1 MDAPSRETLST
12 INDDGSRA
20 FVHPHDVKGPY
31 NFLRR
36 SLFAVLIAVYVALPW
51 IPVNGQPAV
60 FLDVANRRFHLFGQ
74 TFVSQDFWLVF
85 FLISGLAFS
94 LFYVTALFGRI
105 WCGYACPQTV
115 FLEGLFRRVE
125 RWIDGPGPARERL
138 AATPLTPG
146 KSARRLAKHLIYLLL
161 ALGIAH
167 VFMSYFVS
175 LPGLYRMMTAS
186 PLTNWSV
193 FLWVF
198 VTAGILYF
206 NFAWFREQLCI
217 VICPYGR
224 LQSALIDDD
233 SIVVGY
239 DENRGEPRG
248 RATDPQT
255 GDCVDCFRC
264 VNVCPT
270 RIDIRQGLQ
279 MECIGCTA
287 CIDACD
293 DVMKKLGRPR
303 GLIRY
308 DSLNGLAGKT
318 TRLLRPRT
326 VLYTFLMLL
335 GAAVFTYSVAQVG
348 SFTGSALRMT
358 GAPYYQQDGNIR
370 NHFQVRVI
378 NKTAEP
384 ASFSITVT
392 GNPEALVVQT
402 PESPLRLEPR
412 EERVTPVFLH
422 LSNSEYRGSF
432 PVEIRIEKES
442 GSETVTKAVTFLGP
456 DATFP

>member
-1 MDAPSRETLST
+1 MAAPSRETLST
-12 INDDGSRA
+12 INEDGSRA
-20 FVHPHDVKGPY
+20 FVHPHDVSGPY

-36 SLFAVLIAVYVALPW
+36 SLFAVLIAIYIALPW

-60 FLDVANRRFHLFGQ
+60 FLDVANRRFHLFGH

-125 RWIDGPGPARERL
+125 RWIDGPGPARQRL
-138 AATPLTPG
+138 AAAPLTPG
-146 KSARRLAKHLIYLLL
+146 KSARRVVKHGIYILL
-161 ALGIAH
+161 ALVIAH

-175 LPGLYRMMTAS
+175 LPGLYGMMAAS
-186 PLTNWSV
+186 PLANWGV

-198 VTAGILYF
+198 VTAGVLYF

-239 DENRGEPRG
+239 DETRGEPRG
-248 RATDPQT
+248 RASDPSA
-255 GDCVDCFRC
+255 GDCIDCFRC

-279 MECIGCTA
+279 LECVACTA

-293 DVMKKLGRPR
+293 DVMKKLGRPK

-308 DSLNGLAGKT
+308 DSLNGLAGKK
-318 TRLLRPRT
+318 TRLFRPRT
-326 VLYTFLMLL
+326 ILYTFLMLL
-335 GAAVFTYSVAQVG
+335 GATVFTYSLSQVG
-348 SFTGSALRMT
+348 SFSGSAIRMS
-358 GAPYYQQDGNIR
+358 GAPYYQQEDSIR

-378 NKTAEP
+378 NKTGEP
-384 ASFSITVT
+384 ASFTISAASEHDSLVT
-392 GNPEALVVQT
+392 QT
-402 PESPLRLEPR
+402 PESPLLLEPH

-422 LSNSEYRGSF
+422 LPRSAYRGSF
-432 PVEIRIEKES
+432 PVQIEINKVN
-442 GSETVTKAVTFLGP
+442 GSETVTRDVTFLGP
-456 DATFP
+456 DA